1 MRERRSFGDGIL
13 LGLFVNIEIALVIF
27 TGLFALIV
35 GIITACFISFNVQI
49 YGTVLGLLSLSI
61 EATLGFPQLISNQK
75 NRSVDGLSIFMVVTW
90 FVGDFLKTIYFVV
103 EVSRVL

>member
-1 MRERRSFGDGIL
+1 MSI
-13 LGLFVNIEIALVIF
+13 VKVIF
-27 TGLFALIV
+27 TAIFATIV
-35 GIITACFISFNVQI
+35 AITTAIFINLEVQI

-75 NRSVDGLSIFMVVTW
+75 NKSVDGLSIFMVVTW

-103 EVSRVL
+103 EVNNLW